1 MTISMYQ
8 ASVPVFI
15 HMLENLARITE
26 KGASHAEARKIEP
39 AVLINYRLYPDMLPF
54 SKQIQVATDMAKGCA
69 ARLAGQEPV
78 KFEDNEASFPELL
91 ARIAKTV
98 DYLKTFPSRSMAAKE
113 SRSRLKCARARSR
126 SRVWNIYSILPIPI
140 FIFMSRPRTTSCA
153 MPAWKLARWTISAGP
168 DTARGR
174 TRIVPA
180 AGVEIP
186 PAHLPALPRR

>member
-26 KGASHAEARKIEP
+26 KGAAHAEARKIEP

-98 DYLKTFPSRSMAAKE
+98 DYLKTFRPDQIDGSEEKSIT
-113 SRSRLKCARARSR
+113 LKMRTGPLTFTGLKYLLDFAYPNFYFHVTTAHD
-126 SRVWNIYSILPIPI
+126 IL
-140 FIFMSRPRTTSCA
+140 RH
-153 MPAWKLARWTISAGP
+153 G
-168 DTARGR
+168 
-174 TRIVPA
+174 
-180 AGVEIP
+180 GVEIGKMDF
-186 PAHLPALPRR
+186 LGRT

>member
-1 MTISMYQ
+1 MYH

-98 DYLKTFPSRSMAAKE
+98 DYLKTFRPEQIDGSEGK
-113 SRSRLKCARARSR
+113 
-126 SRVWNIYSILPIPI
+126 SITIK
-140 FIFMSRPRTTSCA
+140 MRT
-153 MPAWKLARWTISAGP
+153 GP
-168 DTARGR
+168 LTFTGLEYLLDFAHPNFYFHVTTAHDILRHC
-174 TRIVPA
+174 
-180 AGVEIP
+180 GVEIGKMDFLGR
-186 PAHLPALPRR
+186 A

>member
-1 MTISMYQ
+1 
-8 ASVPVFI
+8 
-15 HMLENLARITE
+15 MLENLARITE

-98 DYLKTFPSRSMAAKE
+98 DYLKTFRPEQIDGSEEK
-113 SRSRLKCARARSR
+113 
-126 SRVWNIYSILPIPI
+126 SITIK
-140 FIFMSRPRTTSCA
+140 MRT
-153 MPAWKLARWTISAGP
+153 GP
-168 DTARGR
+168 LTFTGLEYLLDFAYPNFYFHVTTAHDILRHC
-174 TRIVPA
+174 
-180 AGVEIP
+180 GVEIGKMDF
-186 PAHLPALPRR
+186 LGRT